1 MSNYRD
7 QRIMNFLKRQAIDVK
22 AVKSSRIAA
31 AVVIKNDIISLG
43 HCQKRTHPFQARFA
57 KNPEAIYLHAET
69 NAISNALNHIPRR
82 DLEKATLYI
91 RRVKLP
97 TKDDIAFVDGM
108 AKPCT
113 GCMRAIIAFG
123 IKKVV
128 YSTEEDGRYEML
140 LKDAREPINMLCS

>member
-1 MSNYRD
+1 MKN
-7 QRIMNFLKRQAIDVK
+7 
-22 AVKSSRIAA
+22 
-31 AVVIKNDIISLG
+31 NDIPITIMVPDETANIGAST
-43 HCQKRTHPFQARFA
+43 K
-57 KNPEAIYLHAET
+57 PEVLHAET

>member
-1 MSNYRD
+1 MINARD
-7 QRIMNFLKRQAIDVK
+7 HRIMGFLRRQAIDVK

-31 AVVIKNDIISLG
+31 AVTIKNDIISLG
-43 HCQKRTHPFQARFA
+43 HCQRRTHPFQARYC

-69 NAISNALNHIPRR
+69 NAISNALNHVSKR
-82 DLEKATLYI
+82 DLARATLYI

-97 TKDDIAFVDGM
+97 TKDDTKFVDGM
-108 AKPCT
+108 AKPCL

-128 YSTEEDGRYEML
+128 YSTEEDGRYEVLNKM
-140 LKDAREPINMLCS
+140 EMPINITCS